1 MMGDTIGADELLWRQ
16 YNLLSELY
24 KFYLELILNSNLLLY
39 GITGGIVAYTFSNTA
54 VPLIKWALVLP
65 LVFCMTYAF
74 LSLRGVRQAK
84 ELRQEIM
91 AIRAKLQ
98 IGLAPHVDILV
109 FTLFATGIMFVLVSI
124 ALLIVF
130 FLV

>member
-1 MMGDTIGADELLWRQ
+1 MGDTIGADELLWRQ
-16 YNLLSELY
+16 YNLCSELY
-24 KFYLELILNSNLLLY
+24 KFYLELILNSNF
-39 GITGGIVAYTFSNTA
+39 TGGIVAYTFSNTA
-54 VPLIKWALVLP
+54 VPIIKWALVLP
-65 LVFCMTYAF
+65 LLFCMTYAF
-74 LSLRGVRQAK
+74 LSLRGV
-84 ELRQEIM
+84 RQEIM

-98 IGLAPHVDILV
+98 IGLAPHVDVLV